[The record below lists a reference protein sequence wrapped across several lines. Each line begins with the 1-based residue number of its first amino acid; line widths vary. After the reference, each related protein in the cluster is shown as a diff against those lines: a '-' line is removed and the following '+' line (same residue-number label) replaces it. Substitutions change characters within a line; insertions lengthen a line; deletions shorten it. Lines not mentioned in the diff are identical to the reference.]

1 MPKKNEKN
9 LSKPVFTKG
18 IRYLKGGMEGKEE
31 TIKPIS
37 SLIDSNVNDFI
48 EILNKSNKVDKVL
61 SDMMTKDLL
70 SEWNFMEL
78 PKSKFELI
86 LNSKV
91 RKDLIYGCLHHG
103 DKSNSSPLIIIPG
116 FSDKSFGWT
125 VGRINSNR
133 EKLHKKFSDIY
144 IFDNSSIDKTPNNL
158 EKSEEK
164 IAQSVTYL
172 EISKMYVEL
181 IRSIIGDRNFSL
193 LGRSAGGGISLMIG
207 MGELSS
213 KISELYLAA
222 PGYSLEYMESQDL
235 SKLPKKLIVSHSIND
250 QKIKI
255 DDPDGSIALCRL
267 FKNNGDIPFEFQVV
281 TSLSN
286 EDGESGWLN
295 HRITLELID
304 RICK

>member
-1 MPKKNEKN
+1 MVKKNLFN
-9 LSKPVFTKG
+9 LVKG
-18 IRYLKGGMEGKEE
+18 IRYLKGGMGGKEE
-31 TIKPIS
+31 TIEPV
-37 SLIDSNVNDFI
+37 SLLINSEVKVNNLI
-48 EILNKSNKVDKVL
+48 EMINKSNKAP

-70 SEWNFMEL
+70 SEWNFIEF
-78 PKSKFELI
+78 SKFEL
-86 LNSKV
+86 NVNGKV

-207 MGELSS
+207 MGDLSS

-222 PGYSLEYMESQDL
+222 PGYSFEYMESQDL
-235 SKLPKKLIVSHSIND
+235 SKLPKKLVVSHSIND

-281 TSLSN
+281 ISLSN

-295 HRITLELID
+295 HRITTELID
-304 RICK
+304 RMCK

>member
-1 MPKKNEKN
+1 MNKKLKSKN
-9 LSKPVFTKG
+9 DMYITGTRL
-18 IRYLKGGMEGKEE
+18 LKGGMGSKEE
-31 TIKPIS
+31 TIEPV
-37 SLIDSNVNDFI
+37 SLLIESNVNDFI
-48 EILNKSNKVDKVL
+48 EILNKSNKEQ
-61 SDMMTKDLL
+61 SDMMSNELL

-78 PKSKFELI
+78 PKSKFELTI
-86 LNSKV
+86 NSKV

-103 DKSNSSPLIIIPG
+103 NKSNSSPLIIIPG
-116 FSDKSFGWT
+116 FSEKSFGWS

-181 IRSIIGDRNFSL
+181 IRFIIGDNKFSL

-213 KISELYLAA
+213 NIDELYLAA
-222 PGYSLEYMESQDL
+222 PGYSLEYMKSQDL
-235 SKLPKKLIVSHSIND
+235 SKLPKKLLISHSIND

-255 DDPDGSIALCRL
+255 DDPDGSISLCRL
-267 FKNNGDIPFEFQVV
+267 FKNNGNIPFEFQVV

-286 EDGESGWLN
+286 DDGESGWLN
-295 HRITLELID
+295 HRITTELID
-304 RICK
+304 RIIQFS